1 MNGPVAILKN
11 GSFGALKHSAVLY
24 EWRQGDAYLLLD
36 EVQVRGIRG
45 AILCYNNPPV
55 HQIGNPALDAYLQAV
70 DALQGKQVDFLI
82 MYFANDPVHAGGDL
96 KESLKKLDST
106 IEAKKELGLKGALA
120 SEIDKLYSW
129 GDERL
134 QKAFV
139 LYKKIRAV
147 GKSTRVLSVA
157 GGGTRFGGS
166 AEMALAGDV
175 IVGDSRSAMCF
186 SESLIGL
193 IPGWGGIGRA
203 VSKTGVLNA
212 KYLAM
217 TARECRAQE
226 LLKIG
231 IYNAVVD
238 VPFALPKMQK
248 TDNPQEDKLKYI
260 AALQKNNDETGSLLL
275 AKAFELALCPE
286 NEIPRVK
293 DRDRLVLAT
302 EDKLAEEVNRR
313 KVPLNYESLWGKSL
327 SDAREKLAE
336 LGRPLAPQS
345 IESIE
350 KLFASCNAGQFDE
363 EKFIGMEMEL
373 DARLYRDERFRA
385 GIIAAL
391 EQKVADFRLDE
402 RK

>member
-1 MNGPVAILKN
+1 MNGPAVILKN
-11 GSFGALKHSAVLY
+11 GSFGALKQSAVLY
-24 EWRQGDAYLLLD
+24 EWRQGDAYLFLD
-36 EVQVRGIRG
+36 EVAVRGIRG

-70 DALQGKQVDFLI
+70 DALSGKQVKFLI

-106 IEAKKELGLKGALA
+106 IDAKKELILKGASA
-120 SEIDKLYSW
+120 SEIDKLYGW

-134 QKAFV
+134 QKAFA
-139 LYKKIRAV
+139 LYKKLRAL
-147 GKSTRVLSVA
+147 GKSVRLISVA

-166 AEMALAGDV
+166 AEMALAGDI

-186 SESLIGL
+186 SESMIGL

-203 VSKTGVLNA
+203 VSKAGMLNA

-217 TARECRAQE
+217 TAKECKAQE

-238 VPFALPKMQK
+238 VPFALPRMQK
-248 TDNPQEDKLKYI
+248 TDNPQADKEKYI
-260 AALQKNNDETGSLLL
+260 ADLQKNNDETGMLLL

-286 NEIPRVK
+286 NEIPRMK
-293 DRDRLVLAT
+293 DADRPALMP
-302 EDKLAEEVNRR
+302 EDKLHEEVNRR
-313 KVPLNYESLWGKSL
+313 KNPLNYEGVCGKL
-327 SDAREKLAE
+327 LQEVKAE
-336 LGRPLAPQS
+336 LAQSGRPLAPQS
-345 IESIE
+345 IDALE
-350 KLFASCNAGQFDE
+350 KLFASCDMGRFNE
-363 EKFIGMEMEL
+363 EEFIRLEMEL
-373 DARLYRDERFRA
+373 DALLYRDERFRA

-391 EQKVADFRLDE
+391 EQKVADFRS
-402 RK
+402 